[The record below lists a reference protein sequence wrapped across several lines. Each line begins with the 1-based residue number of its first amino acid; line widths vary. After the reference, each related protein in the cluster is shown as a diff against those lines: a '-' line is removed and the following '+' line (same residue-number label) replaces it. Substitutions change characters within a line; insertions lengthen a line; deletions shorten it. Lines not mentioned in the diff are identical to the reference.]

1 MLNQLDH
8 IPAGL
13 LSCNATELHDFL
25 GGPTLIHLQGRRDP
39 ALFVSVL
46 MHGNETTGW
55 EAARSLLS
63 NTYDAPTS
71 HRPRSL
77 SLFIANT
84 EAAKQGL
91 RHLPSQ
97 PDFNRVWPG
106 SELDPTPEHELMHTV
121 CEELRQRDL
130 FASIDIHNNT
140 GLNPH
145 YACVNNLN
153 STTLKLATLFGRT
166 VVYFLRPVGVQAI
179 AMSELCPAVTL
190 ECGKAQQGYGFE
202 HALRY
207 LEACVHLSELP
218 ETSVPAH
225 DIDLFHTT
233 AIVKIPES
241 VSFGFNGNGLDLTL
255 PAELERYNF
264 QELASGTS
272 FGSIDS
278 HISEVF
284 TVTSETG
291 ADVFTDYFELQAGN
305 IRTRKP
311 VMPSMLTSNLEVVR
325 QDCLCYLMER
335 YMVPTDTT

>member
-1 MLNQLDH
+1 MLNQLNH
-8 IPAGL
+8 IPTGL
-13 LSCNATELHDFL
+13 LSCDATELHDFL

-39 ALFVSVL
+39 AVFVSVL

-55 EAARSLLS
+55 DAARALLS
-63 NTYDAPTS
+63 NAYNTDPS

-84 EAAKQGL
+84 EAAKHSV

-121 CEELRQRDL
+121 HEELRHRGL

-145 YACVNNLN
+145 YACVNKLN
-153 STTLKLATLFGRT
+153 STTLKLATLFART
-166 VVYFLRPVGVQAI
+166 VVYFLRPAGVQSI

-190 ECGKAQQGYGFE
+190 ECGKARQGYGFK
-202 HALRY
+202 HALQY
-207 LEACVHLSELP
+207 LEACVHLHEIP
-218 ETSVPAH
+218 ETPVSPH

-233 AIVKIPES
+233 AVVKISES
-241 VSFGFNGNGLDLTL
+241 VSFGFKGNDLNLTL

-264 QELASGTS
+264 QELTMGTS
-272 FGSIDS
+272 FGSTDS
-278 HISEVF
+278 CTNDVF
-284 TVTSETG
+284 TVTSEAG
-291 ADVFTDYFELQAGN
+291 VDVLADYFELQAGSIN
-305 IRTRKP
+305 TRKP
-311 VMPSMLTSNLEVVR
+311 VMPSMLTSDLEVIR

-335 YMVPTDTT
+335 YDLPSDTR